1 MMTVDDDS
9 DDNNAPE
16 RNGKGAVEGIVAA
29 PMTWGRSFSSSTLWD
44 KTKNTR
50 ILKK

>member
-16 RNGKGAVEGIVAA
+16 RNGKGAVAGIVAA
-29 PMTWGRSFSSSTLWD
+29 APMAWGRSFSSSTLWD
-44 KTKNTR
+44 KTKNT
-50 ILKK
+50 